1 MLHLKARR
9 LATATSA
16 GLLAAALL
24 VAWLFAG

>member
-9 LATATSA
+9 LATVACA
-16 GLLAAALL
+16 GLLAIALG